1 MGFLSQFNQHQQQP
15 TIQLDG
21 VMQQAHTLAAQ
32 NGGAQAVIEQLANN
46 GAVCTMPSGKQI
58 AVSDIVKDLAM
69 AEYYCTVA
77 DSMTDSMGYTQPMG
91 RSGSMPGG
99 TGGSRRGYGSSG
111 TMGHTDPTEII
122 RNMLASLSPEM
133 RDQLVKEFM

>member
-1 MGFLSQFNQHQQQP
+1 MIEDIKKIKGDVLRFMEQEAGKYGNGRMDTKQMG
-15 TIQLDG
+15 D
-21 VMQQAHTLAAQ
+21 LA
-32 NGGAQAVIEQLANN
+32 
-46 GAVCTMPSGKQI
+46 
-58 AVSDIVKDLAM
+58 DIVKDLAM